1 MRVAETDQYKSCI
14 NLPILVNAHLRT
26 APKKTGKFT
35 GFQTWSQWF
44 TLKTEIDARIWGSV
58 YTLMHSS
65 PLTAVPRLP
74 TTTQIASPLLL
85 PFSLGKM
92 SSSLTDSQS
101 KWCPSFL
108 NITFFLKLLTFLF
121 GTVFFSTRISSLDF
135 SVRFS
140 QYEQFPQ
147 WLLVK
152 FRKEFFHSS

>member
-1 MRVAETDQYKSCI
+1 MRVTST
-14 NLPILVNAHLRT
+14 NLA
-26 APKKTGKFT
+26 
-35 GFQTWSQWF
+35 
-44 TLKTEIDARIWGSV
+44 SV
-58 YTLMHSS
+58 YQFMLIWRQHQKTRKIYWISNLKPVIYTKDGNRRQNLGVSLHTNAQLSPNSS
-65 PLTAVPRLP
+65 TRLP

-92 SSSLTDSQS
+92 SSSRTDSQS
-101 KWCPSFL
+101 KGCPSFL

-121 GTVFFSTRISSLDF
+121 GTVFCSTRLSSLDF

-152 FRKEFFHSS
+152 FKKEFFHSS

>member
-1 MRVAETDQYKSCI
+1 
-14 NLPILVNAHLRT
+14 
-26 APKKTGKFT
+26 
-35 GFQTWSQWF
+35 
-44 TLKTEIDARIWGSV
+44 
-58 YTLMHSS
+58 MHSS

-85 PFSLGKM
+85 PFSLDKM

-147 WLLVK
+147 WLLVSHVHLFLTLFNK
-152 FRKEFFHSS
+152 LEIIFYIMTFYPLVLLKVLMVLEIDNIIVLQI